1 MLKRII
7 CSCVMAG
14 ALLVMNTYAANSVIN
29 MENTEVVI
37 TGSGANAGEN
47 IALVL
52 LKPGEVIENVNDA
65 NAKEKIQY
73 LYQSAS
79 DENGNFRFSIA
90 LNDDMA
96 VGEYTARIFKASS
109 TTEDDIDN
117 CAFYFVSRAE
127 RNNLTQKFNTDDDVV
142 PLIDKL
148 MIYESVDCEILSD
161 GIEAENTIYKDEITA
176 VFKRMRDA
184 DRSTKF
190 ASLPDVKKLF
200 YAAAAEV
207 QLRKNPDGLN
217 KTLKCLE
224 VAESGISASEYTK
237 YEKLIKENFGLY
249 SVTTAKSLFETIKT
263 EIAVEKV
270 NEATRNDIA
279 SVLTD
284 YCDILGLSENAA
296 YKKYRTLSGE
306 NAAKAN
312 AKLAGGGYKSDKE
325 IADNL
330 KKVTDELSSGNNEN
344 RGSTGGGS
352 GKVNLTVETK
362 TPAIDS
368 DKPKSVCSFKD
379 LSGCEWA
386 KDSIEMFFERGYI
399 SGRSSDKFE
408 PFGKITRAEF
418 IKIAVLAFGLTD
430 DTAQCS
436 FGDCAVGD
444 WFYRFAASA
453 EKAEII
459 TGNNGLFNPN
469 EYITRQDIA
478 VILDRLISKCN
489 IEIESTEAEGVQF
502 ADDAQIGDYA
512 KSSVYRL
519 RGCGIMN
526 GDQNNMSCAMN
537 NATRAEAT
545 ALMHRIYLYK

>member
-1 MLKRII
+1 MFKRSVFSCII
-7 CSCVMAG
+7 AG
-14 ALLVMNTYAANSVIN
+14 TLLGMNTYAANSVIN
-29 MENTEVVI
+29 KENTEVVI
-37 TGSGANAGEN
+37 TGDGAAAEEN
-47 IALVL
+47 VTLVL
-52 LKPGEVIENVNDA
+52 LKPGENIENINDA

-73 LYQSAS
+73 LYQSLS
-79 DENGNFRFSIA
+79 DKNGNFKFLIA
-90 LNDDMA
+90 LTEDMA

-109 TTEDDIDN
+109 VSEDDVDK
-117 CAFYFVSRAE
+117 CSFYFVTESE
-127 RNNLTQKFNTDDDVV
+127 RNTLTQNFNTAEDIA

-148 MIYESVDCEILSD
+148 LIYESVDSKILSD
-161 GIEAENTIYKDEITA
+161 GTESDNTIYRDEIIA

-184 DRSTKF
+184 DKKTEF
-190 ASLPDVKKLF
+190 ASLSDVKKMF

-207 QLRKNPDGLN
+207 QIKKNPDSLN
-217 KTLKCLE
+217 KVLKCLE
-224 VAESGISASEYTK
+224 VAESGISATEYTK
-237 YEKLIKENFGLY
+237 YEKFIKQNFGEY
-249 SVTTAKSLFETIKT
+249 SVTTAKTLFETINK
-263 EIAVEKV
+263 EIAVEMV
-270 NEATRNDIA
+270 NEATRDNI
-279 SVLTD
+279 SRVLANS
-284 YCDILGLSENAA
+284 CDILGLSENIA
-296 YKKYRTLSGE
+296 YKKYVALSGE
-306 NAAKAN
+306 NAGKAN
-312 AKLAGGGYKSDKE
+312 AKLAGGGYKSNKE

-330 KKVTDELSSGNNEN
+330 KKITDELPSGDSEN
-344 RGSTGGGS
+344 RGSTGGGTK
-352 GKVNLTVETK
+352 KVNLTVETK

-368 DKPKSVCSFKD
+368 DEPKSVCGFKD

-408 PFGKITRAEF
+408 PLGKITRAEF
-418 IKIAVLAFGLTD
+418 VKIAVLAFDLTD

-436 FGDCAVGD
+436 FGDCTAGD

-453 EKAEII
+453 EKAGII

-478 VILDRLISKCN
+478 VILDRVISKCN
-489 IEIESTEAEGVQF
+489 IEIESTDAEGVQF

-512 KSSVYRL
+512 KNSIYRL
-519 RGCGIMN
+519 RGRGIMN